1 MALSEEP
8 QRQIPTEGNPPAVLA
23 PQRTGSPRPHWL
35 LRRHLALGIAMPTLL
50 NSTGQGGFIQGEK
63 NNNLYINVLR

>member
-1 MALSEEP
+1 MVLPHTPVTYGGKTPDALLGETRQMALSEEP

-35 LRRHLALGIAMPTLL
+35 PLVPLSP
-50 NSTGQGGFIQGEK
+50 
-63 NNNLYINVLR
+63 